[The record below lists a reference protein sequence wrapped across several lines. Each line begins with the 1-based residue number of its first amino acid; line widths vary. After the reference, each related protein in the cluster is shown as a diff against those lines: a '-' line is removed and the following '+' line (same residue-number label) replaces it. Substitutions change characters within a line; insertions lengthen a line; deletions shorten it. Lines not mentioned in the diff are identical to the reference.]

1 MKEKDSL
8 TTLLI
13 VLISGLFIVQK
24 YFYSTLLVDF
34 ALVGSAY
41 PEHHQYYRWLSVA
54 LVHASWTHL
63 LFNMLALYQLGNI
76 VEQAMGR
83 WRFAAILVG
92 SLISG
97 SALSF
102 YLMPALGASVGASGM
117 IFGLFG
123 AMLVFGKRA
132 GIDYKNLIGTLVLNA
147 ALPILFHNIDWHA
160 HVGGF
165 IGGAIVTFLLISFN
179 RPQQRLRNI

>member
-8 TTLLI
+8 TTILI
-13 VLISGLFIVQK
+13 VLISGLFIVQN
-24 YFYSTLLVDF
+24 YFYRNLLGDF

-41 PEHHQYYRWLSVA
+41 VEHHQYYRWLTVA

-63 LFNMLALYQLGNI
+63 LFNMLALYQLGNL
-76 VEQAMGR
+76 VEQAMGK
-83 WRFAAILVG
+83 WRYAIILVV
-92 SLISG
+92 SLVAG

-102 YLMPALGASVGASGM
+102 FLMPAVGASVGASGM

-123 AMLVFGKRA
+123 SMLVFGKRI

-147 ALPILFHNIDWHA
+147 ALPLLFHNIDWHA

-165 IGGAIVTFLLISFN
+165 IGGAVVTFLLISFN

>member
-8 TTLLI
+8 TTILI
-13 VLISGLFIVQK
+13 VLISGLFIVQN
-24 YFYSTLLVDF
+24 YFYRNLLGDF

-41 PEHHQYYRWLSVA
+41 VEHHQYYRWLTVA

-63 LFNMLALYQLGNI
+63 LFNMLALYQLGNL
-76 VEQAMGR
+76 VEQAMGK
-83 WRFAAILVG
+83 WRYAIILVV
-92 SLISG
+92 SLVAG

-102 YLMPALGASVGASGM
+102 FLMPAVGASVGASGM

-123 AMLVFGKRA
+123 SMLVFGKRI
-132 GIDYKNLIGTLVLNA
+132 GINYKNLIGTLVLNA
-147 ALPILFHNIDWHA
+147 ALPLLFHNIDWHA

-165 IGGAIVTFLLISFN
+165 IGGAVVTFLLISFN

>member
-8 TTLLI
+8 TTILI

-24 YFYSTLLVDF
+24 YFYADLMARF

-41 PEHHQYYRWLSVA
+41 VEHHQYYRWLTVA

-63 LFNMLALYQLGNI
+63 LFNMLALYQLGNLVEKVMGVWRYAII
-76 VEQAMGR
+76 V
-83 WRFAAILVG
+83 VV
-92 SLISG
+92 SLLTG

-102 YLMPALGASVGASGM
+102 FLMPTTGFSVGASGM

-123 AMLVFGKRA
+123 SMLVFGKRA

-165 IGGAIVTFLLISFN
+165 IGGAITTFVLISFN